1 MRQWKDAGAR
11 HARARPP
18 IVAPNAHTNDPTD
31 GPIAHII
38 RRHATI
44 AV

>member
-1 MRQWKDAGAR
+1 MRQWKAAGAR
-11 HARARPP
+11 HVLARPP
-18 IVAPNAHTNDPTD
+18 IVAPNAHTNDPND
-31 GPIAHII
+31 GSIAHII